1 MNRPHDKEKL
11 DSIEEARSVTRAAG
25 IVGGATLLSRIL
37 GFARDMVIAYFF
49 GTASTADAF
58 FVAFRLPNLL
68 RRLFAEGSFTVAF
81 IPVFTESLALQ
92 GKEAA
97 LEIARSVLTALGLV
111 LVLISFLG
119 VLFAPAVIHVIAPGF
134 TQDPGK
140 LSLTVSLTRITFP
153 YIFFI
158 GLVAGCMGVLN
169 SLRHFAAPALAP
181 TLLNLSMI
189 GSVILFHSSLEE
201 PVYALAWGVL
211 IGGLFQLLLQ
221 IPFMLRQRFS
231 LVPLFRFNNPAL
243 KRILYLM
250 LPSALGAAVY
260 QVSILVSTLLASL
273 LPSGSVSY
281 LYYADRVV
289 QFPLGVFA
297 IALGTASLPSMS
309 RFAATGDME
318 GLINTFSHSLRLVL
332 FIAVPSMAGLIVL
345 RDPIVSVL
353 FQRGAFDADASVRT
367 SSTLLYYA
375 VGLWA
380 FSGVRIVLSAFF
392 SLQDTRTP
400 VKVAILSLAANVLL
414 SLVLMGPMRHNGLA
428 LATSLSSALN
438 LGLLLALLRKKTGRL
453 DGRKILVSLTKTTA
467 ATCCMALILGLASLA
482 PLPGGVTVRLAGGL
496 TIGFVV
502 YLGMAFILNSA
513 EFQTLFSPIFRRI
526 TRTISRKI

>member
-1 MNRPHDKEKL
+1 MNRPDEKAKL

-81 IPVFTESLALQ
+81 IPVFTESLTHQ
-92 GKEAA
+92 GREAA

-119 VLFAPAVIHVIAPGF
+119 ILFAPAVIHVIAPGF

-189 GSVILFHSSLEE
+189 GSVALLHSWLEE

-211 IGGLFQLLLQ
+211 IGGLLQLLLQ
-221 IPFMLRQRFS
+221 IPFMVKLGFS
-231 LVPLFRFNNPAL
+231 LVPLFRFDNPAL

-260 QVSILVSTLLASL
+260 QVSILLSTLLASL

-309 RFAATGDME
+309 RFAAKGDIE

-332 FIAVPSMAGLIVL
+332 FIAVPSMAGLVVL

-353 FQRGAFDADASVRT
+353 FQRGAFDADASVQT
-367 SSTLLYYA
+367 SSALLYYA

-380 FSGVRIVLSAFF
+380 FSGIRIVLSAFF
-392 SLQDTRTP
+392 SLQDTSTP
-400 VKVAILSLAANVLL
+400 VKVAILSLVAGILF

-438 LGLLLALLRKKTGRL
+438 LGLLMFLLRKKTGRM
-453 DGRKILVSLTKTTA
+453 DGRRILASLVKTTA
-467 ATCCMALILGLASLA
+467 ATCCMALSVVVASLA
-482 PLPGGVTVRLAGGL
+482 PLPGGIAVRLTSRLA
-496 TIGFVV
+496 IGFIV
-502 YLGMAFILNSA
+502 YLGVAFLLRSD
-513 EFQTLFSPIFRRI
+513 EVQTLFSPIYSRI
-526 TRTISRKI
+526 TRAITRKT